1 MSQKFLFIDRD
12 GTIIAEPPTDYQ
24 VDRLDKL
31 ALEPDVIP
39 ALLALQKADYKLVM
53 ITNQDGLGTS
63 SFPQETFDPP
73 HNLMMQILTSQGI
86 NFEQILICPHL
97 PADNCTCRKPKTAL
111 VESYL
116 VDGVMNSANSYVIGD
131 RETDLQLAE
140 NMGISGLRYQRDG
153 LNWTQIAK
161 QLTQRDRHAY
171 VNRVTKETAIDVN
184 VWLDRE
190 GEAKL
195 KRAWAS
201 STICWIKSP
210 PTAVSAWIFRSVAI
224 CILMITTRWKIPR
237 WRWAKRSTSHWVT
250 NGVLAALDLYCQWM
264 SAWHAV
270 PWIFLVAHIWNT
282 KLNLTTSVSAI

>member
-1 MSQKFLFIDRD
+1 
-12 GTIIAEPPTDYQ
+12 
-24 VDRLDKL
+24 
-31 ALEPDVIP
+31 
-39 ALLALQKADYKLVM
+39 M

-97 PADNCTCRKPKTAL
+97 PEDNCTCRKPKTAL

-116 VDGVMNSANSYVIGD
+116 ADGVMNSTNSYVIGD

-195 KRAWAS
+195 KPAWAS

-210 PTAVSAWIFRSVAI
+210 PTAVFAWIFRSAAI
-224 CILMITTRWKIPR
+224 CISMITTQWKIPR
-237 WRWAKRSTSHWVT
+237 WHWAKRSTSHWVT
-250 NGVLAALDLYCQWM
+250 NGVLAALVLYCRWM

-270 PWIFLVAHIWNT
+270 PWIFLVARIWNT

>member
-12 GTIIAEPPTDYQ
+12 GTLIAEPPEDFQ

-31 ALEPDVIP
+31 ALEPEVIP
-39 ALLALQKADYKLVM
+39 ALLALQKADYRLVM
-53 ITNQDGLGTS
+53 ITNQDGLGTH

-73 HNLMMQILTSQGI
+73 HNLMMQIFSSQGI
-86 NFEQILICPHL
+86 NFEQVLICPHL

-116 VDGVMNSANSYVIGD
+116 AEGVMNSANSYVIGD
-131 RETDLQLAE
+131 RETDLQLAH

-153 LNWTQIAK
+153 LNWSQIAK

-190 GEAKL
+190 GAARSKP
-195 KRAWAS
+195 AWAS

-210 PTAVSAWIFRSVAI
+210 LTAVSVWIFRSAVI
-224 CILMITTRWKIPR
+224 STLMTTTP
-237 WRWAKRSTSHWVT
+237 
-250 NGVLAALDLYCQWM
+250 
-264 SAWHAV
+264 
-270 PWIFLVAHIWNT
+270 
-282 KLNLTTSVSAI
+282 